1 MNESIELTCASMA
14 LESPRS
20 IEQELSPYPPLTLK
34 SGTSPLL
41 LAKNTSNSVLNWN
54 SFDFLAVKSKSF
66 SSLLSPLK
74 ASHLR
79 CMVLIWRKW

>member
-1 MNESIELTCASMA
+1 
-14 LESPRS
+14 
-20 IEQELSPYPPLTLK
+20 
-34 SGTSPLL
+34 
-41 LAKNTSNSVLNWN
+41 
-54 SFDFLAVKSKSF
+54 LAVKSKSF